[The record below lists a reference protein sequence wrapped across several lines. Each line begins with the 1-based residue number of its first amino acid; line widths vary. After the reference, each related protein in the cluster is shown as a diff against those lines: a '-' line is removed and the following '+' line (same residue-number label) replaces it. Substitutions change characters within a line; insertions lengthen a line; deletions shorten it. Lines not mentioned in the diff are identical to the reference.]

1 MSKEKEN
8 KYNTSANP
16 PSGGE
21 GAKDSTSKAPPL
33 ANGGKGSS
41 ATVTGKA
48 FDWQLLKRIMHY
60 VKPYTSVFVIAAF
73 LTIFLAVIALFQ
85 PILIQRTLDKYIL
98 ANDYHGLVFMVELMI
113 GQLVVQTIAQYYQT
127 YLTNSL
133 GQSVIRD
140 LRKDVFNHITSL
152 RLKYFDR
159 TPIGMLITRTVSD
172 LETIAD
178 IFSEGLISI
187 MGDMLL
193 VFAVIGYMLWQDWKL
208 ALITLI
214 PMPFLFA
221 STYVFKEA
229 IKSSFQEV
237 RTQVAQLNTFL
248 AEHISGISV
257 IQYFSRE
264 EQEMRKFKA
273 VNLKYR
279 DANIRSNW
287 YYSIFFPV
295 VEILFAVCM
304 ALLVWYGC
312 KRILNDQQ
320 IHAISASEG
329 GITPGLIT
337 SFIVLLNM
345 LFRPI
350 RQLADKFNTLQMGM
364 VGADRIFKVLDTD
377 EVATDDGKLA
387 PSVLE
392 GDIEFKDVW
401 FAYNDE
407 NWVLKNINF
416 HIKPGETLA
425 LVGAT
430 GAGKSSTINILNR
443 FYDIGKGSVT
453 VDGYDIREYKV
464 DYLRS
469 KIATVI
475 QDVFLFTDTIGNNIS
490 LNNTQITREEIIKAA
505 KDVGAHEFIERLPG
519 GYDYNVMERGATLS
533 AGQAQLISFIRALV
547 YNPAILVLDEA
558 TSSVDTE
565 TELLIQTAINKLMQ
579 GRTAIVIAHRL
590 STIQNA
596 DKIIVLD
603 HGEIMESGTHQELL
617 RIENGYYRKLY
628 DLQFNSAGIAKPI

>member
-1 MSKEKEN
+1 MSE
-8 KYNTSANP
+8 
-16 PSGGE
+16 
-21 GAKDSTSKAPPL
+21 
-33 ANGGKGSS
+33 
-41 ATVTGKA
+41 VTGKA
-48 FDWQLLKRIMHY
+48 VDWKLLRRVMHY
-60 VKPYTSVFVIAAF
+60 VKPYNGIFIVATF
-73 LTIFLAVIALFQ
+73 LTIFLAAIALVQ

-98 ANDYHGLVFMVELMI
+98 TNDYHGLVFMVELMI
-113 GQLVVQTIAQYYQT
+113 GQLIIQTIAQYYQT

-140 LRKDVFNHITSL
+140 LRIDIFNHITSL

-193 VFAVIGYMLWQDWKL
+193 VIAVIGYMLWQDWKL

-214 PMPFLFA
+214 PMPLLFA

-237 RTQVAQLNTFL
+237 RTQVARLNTFL
-248 AEHISGISV
+248 AEHISGISI
-257 IQYFSRE
+257 IQYFARE
-264 EQEMRKFKA
+264 EQEMRKFES
-273 VNLKYR
+273 VNKKYR

-295 VEILFAVCM
+295 VEILFAICM

-320 IHAISASEG
+320 LHSISASPG
-329 GITPGLIT
+329 GVTPGVIT
-337 SFIVLLNM
+337 GFIVLLNM

-377 EVATDDGKLA
+377 EVAIDEGKLTPPTLQGA
-387 PSVLE
+387 
-392 GDIEFKDVW
+392 IEFNNVW

-407 NWVLKNINF
+407 NWVLKDINF

-443 FYDIGKGSVT
+443 FYDIGKGEVK
-453 VDGYDIREYKV
+453 VDGIDIREYGV

-490 LNNTQITREEIIKAA
+490 LSNPDITREEIIKAA
-505 KDVGAHEFIERLPG
+505 KDVGAHDFIERLPG

-547 YNPAILVLDEA
+547 YNPTILVLDEA

-565 TELLIQTAINKLMQ
+565 TELLIQNAINKLMQ

-603 HGEIMESGTHQELL
+603 HGEIKETGTHQELL

-628 DLQFNSAGIAKPI
+628 DLQFNSAGIAKPVE

>member
-1 MSKEKEN
+1 
-8 KYNTSANP
+8 
-16 PSGGE
+16 
-21 GAKDSTSKAPPL
+21 
-33 ANGGKGSS
+33 
-41 ATVTGKA
+41 
-48 FDWQLLKRIMHY
+48 MHY
-60 VKPYTSVFVIAAF
+60 VRPYMGVFVLAGF
-73 LTIFLAVIALFQ
+73 LTIFLAVVAIIQ

-98 ANDYHGLVFMVELMI
+98 ANDYHGLVFMIELMI
-113 GQLVVQTIAQYYQT
+113 AQLVVQTIAQYYQT

-152 RLKYFDR
+152 RLRYFDR

-187 MGDMLL
+187 MGDLLL
-193 VFAVIGYMLWQDWKL
+193 VVAVIGIMLWQDWKL
-208 ALITLI
+208 ALITMI

-248 AEHISGISV
+248 AEHISGISI
-257 IQYFSRE
+257 IQYFARE
-264 EQEMRKFKA
+264 DQEMRKFKS
-273 VNLKYR
+273 VNQKYR

-295 VEILFAVCM
+295 VEILFAICM
-304 ALLVWYGC
+304 SLLVWYGC

-320 IHAISASEG
+320 LHALSAHPG
-329 GITPGLIT
+329 GVTPGVIT
-337 SFIVLLNM
+337 GFIVLLNM

-364 VGADRIFKVLDTD
+364 VGADRIFKVLDTND
-377 EVATDDGKLA
+377 VAVDDGKLA
-387 PSVLE
+387 PAALQGE
-392 GDIEFKDVW
+392 IEFKDVW
-401 FAYNDE
+401 FAYIEE
-407 NWVLKNINF
+407 NWVLKNISF

-443 FYDIGKGSVT
+443 FYDIGRGSVT
-453 VDGYDIREYKV
+453 VDGHDIREYSV

-490 LNNTQITREEIIKAA
+490 LSNPAITREEIIKAA

-547 YNPAILVLDEA
+547 YNPSILVLDEA

-565 TELLIQTAINKLMQ
+565 TELLIQNAINKLMQ

-603 HGEIMESGTHQELL
+603 HGEIMEMGTHQELL

-628 DLQFNSAGIAKPI
+628 DLQFNSAGIAKAI

>member
-1 MSKEKEN
+1 MSTNNQDTEK
-8 KYNTSANP
+8 KAGDSASQKAP
-16 PSGGE
+16 PSGG
-21 GAKDSTSKAPPL
+21 GV
-33 ANGGKGSS
+33 SS
-41 ATVTGKA
+41 VTGKA
-48 FDWQLLKRIMHY
+48 LDWKLLKRVMRY
-60 VKPYTSVFVIAAF
+60 VKPYNTTFVIAAF
-73 LTIFLAVIALFQ
+73 LTVFLAVGALLQ
-85 PILIQRTLDKYIL
+85 PILIQRTLDVNIL
-98 ANDYHGLVFMVELMI
+98 NDDYDGLVFMVGLMVA
-113 GQLVVQTIAQYYQT
+113 QLVIQTVAQYYQT
-127 YLTNSL
+127 YLTNTL

-140 LRKDVFNHITSL
+140 LRIDIFNHITSL

-193 VFAVIGYMLWQDWKL
+193 VFAVIGLMLWQDWKL

-257 IQYFSRE
+257 IQLFARE
-264 EQEMRKFKA
+264 DQEMRKFKA
-273 VNLKYR
+273 VNVKYR

-295 VEILFAVCM
+295 VEILFAICIG
-304 ALLVWYGC
+304 LLVWYGC
-312 KRILNDQQ
+312 KRMLTDGQL
-320 IHAISASEG
+320 ASLSASKK

-337 SFIVLLNM
+337 GFIVLLNM

-377 EVATDDGKLA
+377 EVAIDNGTLKTGRLQG
-387 PSVLE
+387 E
-392 GDIEFKDVW
+392 IEFDKVW

-407 NWVLKNINF
+407 NWVLKNISF
-416 HIKPGETLA
+416 HVKPGETLA

-443 FYDIGKGSVT
+443 FYEIGKGSAK
-453 VDGYDIREYKV
+453 VDGHDIREYEV
-464 DYLRS
+464 EFLRS
-469 KIATVI
+469 QIATVI
-475 QDVFLFTDTIGNNIS
+475 QDVFLFTDTIANNIS
-490 LNNTQITREEIIKAA
+490 LNNQLITREQIIAAA

-519 GYDYNVMERGATLS
+519 GYDYNVMERGSTLS
-533 AGQAQLISFIRALV
+533 AGQSQLISFIRALV

-565 TELLIQTAINKLMQ
+565 TEILIQNAINKLMQ

-596 DKIIVLD
+596 DRIIVLD
-603 HGEIMESGTHQELL
+603 HGEIMEMGTHQELL
-617 RIENGYYRKLY
+617 KIEHGHYRKLY
-628 DLQFNSAGIAKPI
+628 DLQFNSAGIAR

>member
-1 MSKEKEN
+1 MSQ
-8 KYNTSANP
+8 
-16 PSGGE
+16 
-21 GAKDSTSKAPPL
+21 
-33 ANGGKGSS
+33 
-41 ATVTGKA
+41 VTGKA
-48 FDWQLLKRIMHY
+48 LDWNLLGRVMKY
-60 VKPYTSVFVIAAF
+60 VKPYRATFVIAAF
-73 LTIFLAVIALFQ
+73 LTIFLAGSALVQ
-85 PILIQRTLDKYIL
+85 PILMQLTLDKYIL
-98 ANDYHGLVFMVELMI
+98 ANNYNGLVLMVVLMI
-113 GQLVVQTIAQYYQT
+113 AQLAIQTAVQYYQT
-127 YLTNSL
+127 YSTNAL

-140 LRKDVFNHITSL
+140 LRKDIFNHIMSL

-187 MGDMLL
+187 VGDLLL
-193 VFAVIGYMLWQDWKL
+193 VIAIIILMMVRDWKL

-214 PMPFLFA
+214 PMPFLML

-237 RTQVAQLNTFL
+237 RTQVAHLNTFL
-248 AEHISGISV
+248 AEHISGISI

-264 EQEMRKFKA
+264 DQEMRKFKA
-273 VNLKYR
+273 VNMKYR

-295 VEILFAVCM
+295 VEILFACSM

-312 KRILNDQQ
+312 KRILTDQQ
-320 IHAISASEG
+320 FAALGTGNHPV
-329 GITPGLIT
+329 TPGMILE
-337 SFIVLLNM
+337 FIVLLNL

-377 EVATDDGKLA
+377 EVAVNTGTLKPASLRGAIDF
-387 PSVLE
+387 E
-392 GDIEFKDVW
+392 NVW

-416 HIKPGETLA
+416 HVNPGETLA

-443 FYDIGKGSVT
+443 FYEIGQGAAK
-453 VDGYDIREYKV
+453 VDGVDIREYDV
-464 DYLRS
+464 AYLRS
-469 KIATVI
+469 QIATVI
-475 QDVFLFTDTIGNNIS
+475 QDVFLFSDTIANNIS
-490 LNNTQITREEIIKAA
+490 LNNPVITREQIIAAA
-505 KDVGAHEFIERLPG
+505 KDVGAHDFIERLPG
-519 GYDYNVMERGATLS
+519 GYDYNVMERGSTLS
-533 AGQAQLISFIRALV
+533 SGQAQLISFIRALV
-547 YNPAILVLDEA
+547 YDPAILVLDEA

-565 TELLIQTAINKLMQ
+565 TELLIQNAINKLMQ

-603 HGEIMESGTHQELL
+603 HGEIKEMGTHQELL
-617 RIENGYYRKLY
+617 KIEHGYYRKLY
-628 DLQFNSAGIAKPI
+628 DLQFNSAGIVKS

>member
-1 MSKEKEN
+1 VSDDN
-8 KYNTSANP
+8 KN
-16 PSGGE
+16 
-21 GAKDSTSKAPPL
+21 KDSKKDTSKAPSS
-33 ANGGKGSS
+33 GGGGS
-41 ATVTGKA
+41 VTGKT
-48 FDWQLLKRIMHY
+48 FDWNLLKRVMHY
-60 VKPYTSVFVIAAF
+60 VKPYNGTFTISAF
-73 LTIFLAVIALFQ
+73 LTVFLAVSALVQ
-85 PILIQRTLDKYIL
+85 PILIQKALDEHIML
-98 ANDYHGLVFMVELMI
+98 NDYNGLLFMAELMI
-113 GQLVVQTIAQYYQT
+113 VLLIVQTVAQYYQT
-127 YLTNSL
+127 YLTNAL

-140 LRKDVFNHITSL
+140 LRIDIFNHITSL

-187 MGDMLL
+187 IGDLLL
-193 VFAVIGYMLWQDWKL
+193 VFAVIIYMLVQDWKL

-248 AEHISGISV
+248 AEHISGISI
-257 IQYFSRE
+257 IQNFARE

-295 VEILFAVCM
+295 VEVLFAICM
-304 ALLVWYGC
+304 GLLVWYGC
-312 KRILNDQQ
+312 KRILSDEQL
-320 IHAISASEG
+320 ALLSASNKG
-329 GITPGLIT
+329 VTAGVITE
-337 SFIVLLNM
+337 FILLLNI

-377 EVATDDGKLA
+377 EVAVNSGTLKPTRLDG
-387 PSVLE
+387 E
-392 GDIEFKDVW
+392 IEFSNVW

-407 NWVLKNINF
+407 NWVLKDISF
-416 HIKPGETLA
+416 HVKPGETLA

-443 FYDIGKGSVT
+443 FYEIGKGEVM
-453 VDGYDIREYKV
+453 VDGINIMKYDV
-464 DYLRS
+464 NYLRS
-469 KIATVI
+469 QIATVI
-475 QDVFLFTDTIGNNIS
+475 QDVFLFTDTIANNIS
-490 LNNTQITREEIIKAA
+490 LNNELITREQIIAAA

-547 YNPAILVLDEA
+547 YDPAILVLDEA

-565 TELLIQTAINKLMQ
+565 TEILIQNAIDKLMQ

-590 STIQNA
+590 STIQKAN
-596 DKIIVLD
+596 KIIVLD
-603 HGEIMESGTHQELL
+603 HGEIKEIGTHQELL
-617 RIENGYYRKLY
+617 RIEDGYYRKLY
-628 DLQFNSAGIAKPI
+628 DLQFNSTGISR

>member
-1 MSKEKEN
+1 MSQ
-8 KYNTSANP
+8 
-16 PSGGE
+16 
-21 GAKDSTSKAPPL
+21 
-33 ANGGKGSS
+33 
-41 ATVTGKA
+41 VTGKA
-48 FDWQLLKRIMHY
+48 LDWKLLGRVMHY
-60 VKPYTSVFVIAAF
+60 VKPYRKTFIIAAF
-73 LTIFLAVIALFQ
+73 LTVFLAAGALIQ
-85 PILIQRTLDKYIL
+85 PILMQITLDKYIL
-98 ANDYHGLVFMVELMI
+98 GNNYNGLILMI
-113 GQLVVQTIAQYYQT
+113 GLMLAQLAVQTLAQYYQT
-127 YLTNSL
+127 FSTNSL

-140 LRKDVFNHITSL
+140 LRIDIFNHVMSL

-187 MGDMLL
+187 VGDLLL
-193 VFAVIGYMLWQDWKL
+193 VLAIIILMVLRDWKL
-208 ALITLI
+208 ALITMI
-214 PMPFLFA
+214 PMPFLLL

-237 RTQVAQLNTFL
+237 RTQVAHLNTFL
-248 AEHISGISV
+248 AEHISGISI

-264 EQEMRKFKA
+264 DQEMRKFVA
-273 VNLKYR
+273 VNKKYR

-295 VEILFAVCM
+295 VEILFAVCI

-312 KRILNDQQ
+312 KRILTDQQ
-320 IHAISASEG
+320 FTSLGTAAHPV
-329 GITPGLIT
+329 TPGMILE
-337 SFIVLLNM
+337 FIVLLNL

-364 VGADRIFKVLDTD
+364 VGADRIFKVLDTH
-377 EVATDDGKLA
+377 EVAVNTGTLKAASLRGEIAFDK
-387 PSVLE
+387 
-392 GDIEFKDVW
+392 VW
-401 FAYNDE
+401 FAYNEE
-407 NWVLKNINF
+407 NWVLKNISF

-443 FYDIGKGSVT
+443 FYEIGKGRVT
-453 VDGYDIREYKV
+453 VDGVNIQ
-464 DYLRS
+464 DYEVGFLRS
-469 KIATVI
+469 QIATVI
-475 QDVFLFTDTIGNNIS
+475 QDVFLFTDTIANNIS
-490 LNNTQITREEIIKAA
+490 LNNPGISREQIIAAA

-519 GYDYNVMERGATLS
+519 GYDYNVMERGSTLS
-533 AGQAQLISFIRALV
+533 SGQAQLISFIRALV
-547 YNPAILVLDEA
+547 YDPAILVLDEA

-565 TELLIQTAINKLMQ
+565 TEILIQNAIGKLMQ

-603 HGEIMESGTHQELL
+603 HGEIKEMGTHQELL
-617 RIENGYYRKLY
+617 KIEHGFYRKLY
-628 DLQFNSAGIAKPI
+628 DLQFNSAGIVKS

>member
-1 MSKEKEN
+1 M
-8 KYNTSANP
+8 A
-16 PSGGE
+16 E
-21 GAKDSTSKAPPL
+21 GS
-33 ANGGKGSS
+33 
-41 ATVTGKA
+41 VTGKA
-48 FDWQLLKRIMHY
+48 FDWGLLKRVMHY
-60 VKPYTSVFVIAAF
+60 VKPYNVTFVISVF
-73 LTIFLAVIALFQ
+73 LTIFLAVSALLQ
-85 PILIQRTLDKYIL
+85 PILIQKTLDNYIL
-98 ANDYHGLVFMVELMI
+98 ANNYNGLLFMTELMI
-113 GQLVVQTIAQYYQT
+113 AQLVIQTIAQYYQT
-127 YLTNSL
+127 HLTNSL

-140 LRKDVFNHITSL
+140 LRIDIFNHITSL

-159 TPIGMLITRTVSD
+159 TPIGVLITRTVSD

-187 MGDMLL
+187 MGDLLL
-193 VFAVIGYMLWQDWKL
+193 VIAIVAYMLAEDWKL

-214 PMPFLFA
+214 PMPFLIA

-237 RTQVAQLNTFL
+237 RTQVAHLNTFL
-248 AEHISGISV
+248 AEHISGISI
-257 IQYFSRE
+257 IQYFARE

-295 VEILFAVCM
+295 VEVLSAVSVG
-304 ALLVWYGC
+304 LLVWYGC
-312 KRILNDQQ
+312 KRILADDQL
-320 IHAISASEG
+320 AALSAHHN
-329 GITPGLIT
+329 ITLGLVVE
-337 SFIVLLNM
+337 FNVLLNL

-377 EVATDDGKLA
+377 EVAVNNGKLR
-387 PSVLE
+387 PDKIE
-392 GDIEFKDVW
+392 GDIDFKNVW

-407 NWVLKNINF
+407 NWVLKDISF
-416 HIKPGETLA
+416 HVKPGETLA

-443 FYDIGKGSVT
+443 FYEIGKGSVT
-453 VDGYDIREYKV
+453 VDGHDIRDYDV
-464 DYLRS
+464 NYLRS
-469 KIATVI
+469 QIATVI
-475 QDVFLFTDTIGNNIS
+475 QDVFLFSDSIANNIS
-490 LNNTQITREEIIKAA
+490 LNNESITREQIIAAA
-505 KDVGAHEFIERLPG
+505 KDVGAHDFIERLPG
-519 GYDYNVMERGATLS
+519 GYDYNVMERGSTLS
-533 AGQAQLISFIRALV
+533 AGQSQLISFIRALV
-547 YNPAILVLDEA
+547 YDPAILVLDEA

-565 TELLIQTAINKLMQ
+565 TEVLIQNAINKLMQ

-603 HGEIMESGTHQELL
+603 HGEIKEMGTHQQLL

-628 DLQFNSAGIAKPI
+628 DLQFNSAGIVR

>member
-1 MSKEKEN
+1 MSKDN
-8 KYNTSANP
+8 KNNTSKTP
-16 PSGGE
+16 PSGGG
-21 GAKDSTSKAPPL
+21 GA
-33 ANGGKGSS
+33 GV
-41 ATVTGKA
+41 VTGKA
-48 FDWQLLKRIMHY
+48 LDWKLLGRVMHY
-60 VKPYTSVFVIAAF
+60 VKPYNRTFVIAAF
-73 LTIFLAVIALFQ
+73 LTIFLAAIAVVQ
-85 PILIQRTLDKYIL
+85 PILIQRTLDVNIL
-98 ANDYHGLVFMVELMI
+98 GNDYNGLVFMVGLMV
-113 GQLVVQTIAQYYQT
+113 GQLVIQTIAQYYQT
-127 YLTNSL
+127 YLTNAL

-187 MGDMLL
+187 MGDLLL
-193 VFAVIGYMLWQDWKL
+193 VVAVIGIMLWQDWKL

-214 PMPFLFA
+214 PMPLLFA

-248 AEHISGISV
+248 AEHISGISI
-257 IQYFSRE
+257 IQYFARE
-264 EQEMRKFKA
+264 EQEMRKFRS
-273 VNLKYR
+273 VNMKYR

-295 VEILFAVCM
+295 VEILFAICM

-320 IHAISASEG
+320 LHAISASPN
-329 GITPGLIT
+329 GITPGVIT
-337 SFIVLLNM
+337 GFIVLLNM

-387 PSVLE
+387 PAVLQGE
-392 GDIEFKDVW
+392 IEFNNVW

-407 NWVLKNINF
+407 NWVLKDINF

-443 FYDIGKGSVT
+443 FYDIGRGEVK
-453 VDGYDIREYKV
+453 VDGRDIREYKV

-490 LNNTQITREEIIKAA
+490 LNNEDITREEIIAAA

-565 TELLIQTAINKLMQ
+565 TELLIQNAINKLMQ

-596 DKIIVLD
+596 NKIIVLD
-603 HGEIMESGTHQELL
+603 HGEIKEMGTHQELL
-617 RIENGYYRKLY
+617 RIDGGYYRKLY
-628 DLQFNSAGIAKPI
+628 DLQFNSAGIAKPLE

>member
-1 MSKEKEN
+1 MSQ
-8 KYNTSANP
+8 
-16 PSGGE
+16 
-21 GAKDSTSKAPPL
+21 
-33 ANGGKGSS
+33 
-41 ATVTGKA
+41 VTGKA
-48 FDWQLLKRIMHY
+48 LDWKLLRRVMHY
-60 VKPYTSVFVIAAF
+60 VKPYNVTFIIAAF
-73 LTIFLAVIALFQ
+73 LTIFLAVSALVQ
-85 PILIQRTLDKYIL
+85 PILIQKTLDDYIL
-98 ANDYHGLVFMVELMI
+98 KDNYSGLIFMVELMI
-113 GQLVVQTIAQYYQT
+113 AQLVIQTAAQYYQT

-140 LRKDVFNHITSL
+140 LRIDIFNHITSL

-187 MGDMLL
+187 MGDLLL
-193 VFAVIGYMLWQDWKL
+193 VVAVIGFMIFKDWKL

-214 PMPFLFA
+214 PMPFLFL

-248 AEHISGISV
+248 AEHISGISI
-257 IQYFSRE
+257 IQFFARE
-264 EQEMRKFKA
+264 DQEMRKFKA
-273 VNLKYR
+273 VNKKYR

-295 VEILFAVCM
+295 VEILFACCM
-304 ALLVWYGC
+304 GLMVWYGC

-320 IHAISASEG
+320 LKAISASPN
-329 GITPGLIT
+329 GITPGIILE
-337 SFIVLLNM
+337 FIVYLNI

-377 EVATDDGKLA
+377 EVAINTGKLKPA
-387 PSVLE
+387 TLQGE
-392 GDIEFKDVW
+392 IEFNNVW

-407 NWVLKNINF
+407 NWVLKDISF
-416 HIKPGETLA
+416 HLQPGKTLA

-443 FYDIGKGSVT
+443 FYEISKGEVK
-453 VDGYDIREYKV
+453 VDGVDIREYDV

-469 KIATVI
+469 HIATVI
-475 QDVFLFTDTIGNNIS
+475 QDVFLFTDTIANNIS
-490 LNNTQITREEIIKAA
+490 LNNPEITREQIIAAA

-519 GYDYNVMERGATLS
+519 GYDYNVMERGSTLS
-533 AGQAQLISFIRALV
+533 AGQSQLISFIRALV
-547 YNPAILVLDEA
+547 YNPTILVLDEA

-565 TELLIQTAINKLMQ
+565 TEILIQNAISKLMQ

-603 HGEIMESGTHQELL
+603 HGEIKESGTHQELL
-617 RIENGYYRKLY
+617 RIEEGYYRKLY
-628 DLQFNSAGIAKPI
+628 DLQFNSAGIVKE